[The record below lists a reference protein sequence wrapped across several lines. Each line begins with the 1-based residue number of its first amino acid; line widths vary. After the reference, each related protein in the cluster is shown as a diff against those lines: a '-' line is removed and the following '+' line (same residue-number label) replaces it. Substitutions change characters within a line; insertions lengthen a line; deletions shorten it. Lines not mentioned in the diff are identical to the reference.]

1 MGVMVAAPSD
11 GRMESWPLL
20 SSPLKHVGFDSLGDG
35 DGVEQLGQFTIR
47 RRDRIVSSEEL
58 MQEHW

>member
-1 MGVMVAAPSD
+1 MMVAPSN

-20 SSPLKHVGFDSLGDG
+20 LPSLKHVGFDG
-35 DGVEQLGQFTIR
+35 DGVEQLRQFAILQ
-47 RRDRIVSSEEL
+47 RDRVVSSEEL